1 MSRLWTGSEDNPLAD
16 RTILIAVQSSWVE
29 LTLTSFREKGGHPL
43 YVTKVE
49 EVFPILQ
56 FEQPEFFILSEG
68 FGVDDSQ
75 PNFLLEYLQN
85 MPTGQRREIFVV
97 WVGKN
102 MKSGD
107 MLSAFSLSVNL
118 VLPPDKLPEI
128 TNHIKKSWT
137 QWKDLY
143 QVFIQTSREITGH

>member
-29 LTLTSFREKGGHPL
+29 QTLTAFREKGGHPL

-49 EVFPILQ
+49 EVFPLLQ

-68 FGVDDSQ
+68 FGVDGSQ
-75 PNFLLEYLQN
+75 PNFLLEYIQN
-85 MPTGQRREIFVV
+85 MPVGQRREIFVV

-128 TNHIKKSWT
+128 TNQIKKSWA

-143 QVFIQTSREITGH
+143 QVFIQTRQQVTGY